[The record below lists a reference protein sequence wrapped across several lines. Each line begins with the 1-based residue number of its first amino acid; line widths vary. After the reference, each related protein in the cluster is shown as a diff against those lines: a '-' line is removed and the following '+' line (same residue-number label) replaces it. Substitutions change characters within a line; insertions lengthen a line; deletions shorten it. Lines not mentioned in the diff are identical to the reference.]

1 MATSV
6 SKILVPT
13 SGDSSG
19 EEAFRLA
26 CTLSKD
32 TKAMLYTLYVIEVSH
47 ELPLDSEVDPARGES
62 VLSRTEDVAKEM
74 KCHVEAGLIQARRA
88 GPAIV
93 QEAQERGAEL
103 IVMGIPYK
111 RRYGQFT
118 LGETATYVLK
128 NAPCLVITWRE
139 QAKAGPVPGS

>member
-1 MATSV
+1 
-6 SKILVPT
+6 
-13 SGDSSG
+13 
-19 EEAFRLA
+19 LA
-26 CTLSKD
+26 CTMSKD
-32 TKAMLYTLYVIEVSH
+32 TKAMLYALYVIEVGH
-47 ELPLDSEVDPARGES
+47 ELPLDSELDSAHGES
-62 VLSRTEDVAKEM
+62 ALSRTEDVAKEM
-74 KCHVEAGLIQARRA
+74 KCHVEAELIQARRA

-103 IVMGIPYK
+103 IVMGIRYK

-128 NAPCLVITWRE
+128 NAPCPVITWRE